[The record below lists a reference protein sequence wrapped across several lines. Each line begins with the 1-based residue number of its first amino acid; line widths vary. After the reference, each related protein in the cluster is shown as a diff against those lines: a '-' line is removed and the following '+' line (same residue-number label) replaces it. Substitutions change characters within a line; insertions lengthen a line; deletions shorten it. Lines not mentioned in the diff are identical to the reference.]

1 LSRRDRGHN
10 LPRRMKTNKRVAVM
24 FRRTIGLLD
33 ESRELIHG
41 SAQHDSPAEGQAPKT
56 AATGLMEDE
65 SLQLR
70 QHLLDVTRC
79 LLTINEAEHRRIGGA
94 LQDQLL
100 QTLIGIHIRLLALS
114 KQVTLNG
121 SDMNKQIAST
131 RRLMRESWSTLQRTT
146 RAVAA
151 KT

>member
-1 LSRRDRGHN
+1 
-10 LPRRMKTNKRVAVM
+10 MKTNARVATI
-24 FRRTIGLLD
+24 FRRTVGLVD
-33 ESRELIHG
+33 EGRGLIQR
-41 SAQHDSPAEGQAPKT
+41 SARHDSAAEVQALRTSAT
-56 AATGLMEDE
+56 ALMEQE

-70 QHLLDVTRC
+70 RHLLDVTRR

-114 KQVTLNG
+114 KQVTLNA
-121 SDMNKQIAST
+121 SDLNKQIAST
-131 RRLMRESWSTLQRTT
+131 RRLMRESWSALQRTT